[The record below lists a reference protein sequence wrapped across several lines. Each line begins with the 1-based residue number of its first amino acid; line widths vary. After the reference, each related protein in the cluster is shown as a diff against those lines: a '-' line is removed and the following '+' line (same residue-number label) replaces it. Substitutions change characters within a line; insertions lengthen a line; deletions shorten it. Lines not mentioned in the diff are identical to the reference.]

1 MSPAP
6 ERIPQWAYVLLN
18 FGNHQRESYCYN
30 RLSVVSYPFG
40 CVGMVNMG
48 CWRVRCLVLLT
59 EKWLMW
65 PPFTFAFYLEVGVE
79 SEGYS
84 LGHRI

>member
-1 MSPAP
+1 M
-6 ERIPQWAYVLLN
+6 
-18 FGNHQRESYCYN
+18 
-30 RLSVVSYPFG
+30 SYPFG